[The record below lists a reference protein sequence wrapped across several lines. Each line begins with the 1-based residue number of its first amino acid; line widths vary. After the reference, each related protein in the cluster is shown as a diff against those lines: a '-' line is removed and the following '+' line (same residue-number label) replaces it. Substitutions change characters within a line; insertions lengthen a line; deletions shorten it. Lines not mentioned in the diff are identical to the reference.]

1 MSYVEN
7 QGVYAVNCASL
18 DEVKVVQLQNATST
32 LKLRLRKRGTKLLG
46 SQLLRSTT

>member
-18 DEVKVVQLQNATST
+18 DEVKVVQLQNAAST
-32 LKLRLRKRGTKLLG
+32 LNRRRKRRGTRLLG